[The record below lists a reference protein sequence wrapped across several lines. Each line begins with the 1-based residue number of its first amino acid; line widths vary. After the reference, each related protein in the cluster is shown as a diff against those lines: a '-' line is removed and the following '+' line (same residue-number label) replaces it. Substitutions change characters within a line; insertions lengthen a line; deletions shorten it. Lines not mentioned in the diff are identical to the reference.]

1 MAAVAPKTTGSHDLG
16 TAALRWGTV
25 YAGDMN
31 ALGNVTITG
40 NLNIIGNAS
49 EINVDNLTVDEP
61 LIKLANG
68 NSDDLL
74 DIGIFAQYQEGETP
88 KYSVLYRD
96 ASDGKWKLATGL
108 TNEPTP
114 GSDIPLAG
122 LEDTTFVVTNLE
134 ADALVSASG
143 TDNDLT
149 LTPDG
154 TGSLILSSDLVVVGE
169 GDAAGTVTSS
179 GAQNLV
185 LQTNSG
191 TNSGSITLAAGENG
205 NITLDPDGTG
215 GVTIAGPITASA
227 TADTALT
234 VGEDS
239 IYFEDSDGVMK
250 KDALADVISA
260 TAGDGLAA
268 NAGVL
273 ALDLNGLAGAAVDVS
288 ADSIAIVDATDSST
302 KLEAVADV
310 ISATAGDGL
319 AANAGVLAVTTG
331 AGLEIDSDAV
341 RISTAAAGDGL
352 TGGGGSAL
360 ALDLNGLAGAA
371 VDVSADSIAIVDAT
385 DSSTKLE
392 AIADVVSATAGTGLT
407 ATNGVL
413 STTPEATGLTS
424 IINSGFTKLGTAGDQ
439 EYITFGTAN
448 EVNTFVNNTEIL
460 SVTSSGADV
469 TGTLTATTVTD
480 GTASITGGA
489 ATGFTSLVVDDLT
502 INSTSI
508 TSTGNLTLNP
518 TGGSEVVQ
526 VSGDINVAGKI
537 IGGDQGIDFDGA
549 LVYKESS
556 NTSVASTDHVVF
568 CTGNVTLPNSAFQTA
583 GREIVVVNTNETN
596 SITVTANGG
605 AIYSGGSNISGNNLG
620 SRSSLRV
627 IFNGTDWYAV

>member
-250 KDALADVISA
+250 KDAL
-260 TAGDGLAA
+260 
-268 NAGVL
+268 
-273 ALDLNGLAGAAVDVS
+273 
-288 ADSIAIVDATDSST
+288 
-302 KLEAVADV
+302 ADV